1 MEVKDIFAK
10 IGQKEEK
17 KEYFFAL
24 TISSERVKSAIW
36 TIEKGATKVVSIGES
51 ASWSEE
57 GDLLDAVDKTLSSA
71 TETFTPE
78 EEVEEPNKVIYGLA
92 EDWVKEEKIV
102 SSKLEVLKKI
112 SQKLDLKP
120 VGFVVITEAIIH
132 QLKVNEGVPPTAIL
146 LALNKTRAYVALVN
160 LGKIVASTTVE
171 RSQDLG
177 ADVTEGLSRFEIKEP
192 FPARILLYNDESD
205 LEKAREELLAYSWPT
220 SSFLHLPKIEILPSD
235 FDIRAVALAGGR
247 EVAKAAGVKVLEPKP
262 AKPKEKKEEEAVLPK
277 EVEEVPEFGFV
288 KGKDITDEM
297 PIKPKTEMA
306 EKPPA
311 PPEPEIP
318 KKEEIPA
325 PPPPL
330 PAKRLPAIKL
340 PKIDWSKLPLPKI
353 GFSKIALFLSPARFR
368 GKTSLVIGLVLVFLF
383 ILGGLAVAGY
393 WYLPRAQII
402 LLVEPKG
409 LEKELRIKLDPQL
422 SVPNQ
427 ATLALPAA
435 SLETVVEG
443 EKTTETTGT
452 KIVGDPAQGEV
463 IIYNGTPKE
472 KAFLA
477 GTLITSSAG
486 IKFTL
491 DDDVTVASQG
501 GTAADPVPGKGAV
514 GVTAS
519 EIGTEGNLVSGTEFS
534 IANYASSDF
543 IAKND
548 SALTGGT
555 SREVQVVSEEDR
567 ENLSFA
573 LTEELQQKA
582 IQELGQ
588 KLSPESKLLEESLSD
603 KVVKKDFS
611 QDVDAEANKLSLALE
626 LKFSALTYDEEEF
639 RNLIENQIQD
649 TIPSGFEFKKEES
662 KIDFEL
668 VEVEEDGRAT
678 FTAALRANLLP
689 KLDLEEIRANITGK
703 YPEVG
708 ELYLNSLPN
717 VVGFEAKIT
726 PHFPR
731 RLQTFPRL
739 TKNIQIEV
747 RLK

>member
-10 IGQKEEK
+10 ISQKEEK
-17 KEYFFAL
+17 KENFFAL
-24 TISSERVKSAIW
+24 TISSEKVKSAIW
-36 TIEKGATKVVSIGES
+36 TIEKGVTKVVSIGES

-92 EDWVKEEKIV
+92 EDWVKEEKII
-102 SSKLEVLKKI
+102 SSKLEILKKI

-146 LALNKTRAYVALVN
+146 LALSKTRAYVALVN
-160 LGKIVASTTVE
+160 LGKIIASATVE

-177 ADVTEGLSRFEIKEP
+177 ADVTEGLSRFEIKKP
-192 FPARILLYNDESD
+192 FPARILLYNNGPD

-247 EVAKAAGVKVLEPKP
+247 EVAKAAGVKILEPKP

-277 EVEEVPEFGFV
+277 KVEEVPEFGFV
-288 KGKDITDEM
+288 KGKDITEEM
-297 PIKPKTEMA
+297 PIKPKPEIA

-318 KKEEIPA
+318 KKEEVPA
-325 PPPPL
+325 PPP
-330 PAKRLPAIKL
+330 PAKRLPAFKL
-340 PKIDWSKLPLPKI
+340 PRIDWSRLPFPKID
-353 GFSKIALFLSPARFR
+353 FSKIALFLSPARFR
-368 GKTSLVIGLVLVFLF
+368 GKTSLVIGLVLVLLF
-383 ILGGLAVAGY
+383 ILGGLAVASY
-393 WYLPRAQII
+393 WYLPRAQIV
-402 LLVEPKG
+402 LLVEPKE

-501 GTAADPVPGKGAV
+501 GTAADPVPGKGTV

-519 EIGTEGNLVSGTEFS
+519 EIGTEGNLASGTEFS

-548 SALTGGT
+548 SAFTGGT
-555 SREVQVVSEEDR
+555 SREVQIVSEEDQ
-567 ENLSFA
+567 ENLFSA

-588 KLSPESKLLEESLSD
+588 KLSPESKLLEKSLSD
-603 KVVKKDFS
+603 KAVKKDFS
-611 QDVDAEANKLSLALE
+611 QDVGAEANELSLALE
-626 LKFSALTYDEEEF
+626 LEFSALTYDEEEF

-662 KIDFEL
+662 EIDFDL
-668 VEVEEDGRAT
+668 VEVEEDGRVT
-678 FTAALRANLLP
+678 FTAVLRANLLP

-717 VVGFEAKIT
+717 VVGFEAEIK